1 MYDENFID
9 VFDMK
14 RSKYKYN
21 EKYDFYTFLPRE
33 VYLDRRICVA
43 YDIFGCSKSVA
54 SIYVSEKIKKMI
66 EDNQWTG
73 FKLYEQQ

>member
-1 MYDENFID
+1 MCLI
-9 VFDMK
+9 
-14 RSKYKYN
+14 R
-21 EKYDFYTFLPRE
+21 RE
-33 VYLDRRICVA
+33 AHLNRRICVA
-43 YDIFGCSKSVA
+43 YDIFRCSKSVA